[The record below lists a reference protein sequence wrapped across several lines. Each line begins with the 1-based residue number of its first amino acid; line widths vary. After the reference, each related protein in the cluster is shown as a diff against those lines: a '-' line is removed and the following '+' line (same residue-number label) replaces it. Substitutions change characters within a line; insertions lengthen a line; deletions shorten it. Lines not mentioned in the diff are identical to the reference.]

1 MDKRQAEVEK
11 LLLEYEKQCLNDL
24 QKTYTEALGDVKSK
38 LRALLGREPSPSVAY
53 QVEFQ
58 KTLQSQI
65 ENALDMLKRGNIT
78 SVTDFL
84 NKTYE
89 DGYLGTVYSI
99 QGQGIPL
106 NIGIDHKQI
115 ARTVNRRTDTMQF
128 SQRLYD
134 NVEQL
139 GTAFKSQ
146 MARGIANNSGYSKIA
161 KQLALESE
169 ASYKQA
175 MRIVRTEGGRV
186 KSEAKLDSM
195 KKAKDEGAD
204 IVKQWDATFDNKTRA
219 EHRFLDGQI
228 REIGEPFEDSQGR
241 KAQAPHKFGIASMD
255 VNCRCIVVERARWA
269 LEGEEMPT
277 KMDNTTGEIVEAKNY
292 REWKEKYQ
300 RKQAE
305 QAQPPNNA
313 SVFDK
318 NTNKLPNKGD
328 LFKMPNNDLV
338 KIVEVNDFNG
348 VKSVTLENGQTI
360 VLGNLNGGGT
370 AARALTSAQK
380 AAVDYY
386 VSGDGM
392 YINHYLR
399 DGDKAIAEMGP
410 MRENDLKLIEDL
422 DGATDRILEPQTVYR
437 SVDASAVFG
446 DMSTLDYENLR
457 GRVLYND
464 NSKFAVA
471 TDKYIDD
478 AVGKTITEKGFMSTT
493 TDYEVARDFGGFT
506 GSEKPIVLEIKTSS
520 GTKGL
525 SLAKEIP
532 DLEARMEQ
540 SEILLKRGQKYKIT
554 SISGRDGNI
563 YVNAEMIDEA
573 ESVVEKITKL
583 STRNMPAAFT
593 DSKRTATQ
601 TQRLVDF
608 VNGIEGNDND
618 AKAILANLGKLEN
631 YSAQG
636 IDFKITY
643 GADSQLLKRAKVINH
658 EAVSATLNIPKLDGE
673 DITGAANT
681 TLHEMG
687 HLVDSYAGTSGKQF
701 GNISTNAKLMDAI
714 KEGVGN
720 PNDEIMALFKQ
731 ANSDMEEILKAT
743 DVSAQ
748 LKNINEIF
756 HNGGFAT
763 YSAYSKAFNKTRR
776 EALAKRDYLWRNKIN
791 GANAL
796 QDIYDALS
804 GGAWRDDNIIK
815 FGHGRRYYADRT
827 KRNNEIFANY
837 FSLSITRPDL
847 IEMLRRDKPRLCA
860 ALDEIL
866 AEIAKGVK

>member
-292 REWKEKYQ
+292 REWKEKYK
-300 RKQAE
+300 RKQGAQVYNPETFLEEYKGVIRRRFSEDLTPRQQFEEYQKLYSKYQVGTANKDNFFYNSIAE
-305 QAQPPNNA
+305 FEEIPRRPRRKPDHV
-313 SVFDK
+313 SYTRDGKVSSEYWYE
-318 NTNKLPNKGD
+318 GD
-328 LFKMPNNDLV
+328 TLIRGSDHWG
-338 KIVEVNDFNG
+338 NG
-348 VKSVTLENGQTI
+348 VASCDWAIKGHGIGDNITHTSKIYGKVKFEDIKFKTQVITIDGQKHVVGFDNVIEFKTGRLTRKVYKVNGQ
-360 VLGNLNGGGT
+360 V
-370 AARALTSAQK
+370 
-380 AAVDYY
+380 
-386 VSGDGM
+386 
-392 YINHYLR
+392 YINEGQYTF
-399 DGDKAIAEMGP
+399 GEYVKA
-410 MRENDLKLIEDL
+410 N
-422 DGATDRILEPQTVYR
+422 
-437 SVDASAVFG
+437 
-446 DMSTLDYENLR
+446 NH
-457 GRVLYND
+457 
-464 NSKFAVA
+464 
-471 TDKYIDD
+471 
-478 AVGKTITEKGFMSTT
+478 
-493 TDYEVARDFGGFT
+493 
-506 GSEKPIVLEIKTSS
+506 
-520 GTKGL
+520 KGL
-525 SLAKEIP
+525 YMA
-532 DLEARMEQ
+532 
-540 SEILLKRGQKYKIT
+540 
-554 SISGRDGNI
+554 
-563 YVNAEMIDEA
+563 DEA
-573 ESVVEKITKL
+573 ELGRLIKKQQAELK
-583 STRNMPAAFT
+583 AAEE
-593 DSKRTATQ
+593 A
-601 TQRLVDF
+601 
-608 VNGIEGNDND
+608 
-618 AKAILANLGKLEN
+618 AKAAEEAALKAQKELDEKHAELLRRGNVFDQNSQSAPKIGDFYLTRKNELLEIVEI
-631 YSAQG
+631 G
-636 IDFKITY
+636 DLY
-643 GADSQLLKRAKVINH
+643 GAPTVKV
-658 EAVSATLNIPKLDGE
+658 KDGRE
-673 DITGAANT
+673 FT
-681 TLHEMG
+681 
-687 HLVDSYAGTSGKQF
+687 
-701 GNISTNAKLMDAI
+701 
-714 KEGVGN
+714 
-720 PNDEIMALFKQ
+720 LFKAK
-731 ANSDMEEILKAT
+731 AN
-743 DVSAQ
+743 
-748 LKNINEIF
+748 
-756 HNGGFAT
+756 
-763 YSAYSKAFNKTRR
+763 
-776 EALAKRDYLWRNKIN
+776 
-791 GANAL
+791 
-796 QDIYDALS
+796 
-804 GGAWRDDNIIK
+804 
-815 FGHGRRYYADRT
+815 
-827 KRNNEIFANY
+827 NN
-837 FSLSITRPDL
+837 D
-847 IEMLRRDKPRLCA
+847 
-860 ALDEIL
+860 
-866 AEIAKGVK
+866 